1 MDRGTDS
8 VNNLLNYI
16 LFSIVPTIVDIIVAI
31 AFFVVAYNKWF
42 GLIVFLTMSL
52 YIGKYYIFNISVSI
66 IKITEFLLNFNIFV
80 H

>member
-16 LFSIVPTIVDIIVAI
+16 LFSIVPTIVDIIVAV
-31 AFFVVAYNKWF
+31 AFFVVAFNKWF

-52 YIGKYYIFNISVSI
+52 YIGKH
-66 IKITEFLLNFNIFV
+66 KFLTFLYSLLKL
-80 H
+80 